1 MRERH
6 QSPVSK
12 SSISDCLSSMSG
24 TPPPARCLETV
35 IIIFTTEDRFLVLN
49 KKKTAI
55 FVIFYIPRY
64 QYMKKEIIKIN
75 IVNKEKNIV
84 QSRLEKLGAVF
95 WQDIKDILT
104 TVHWE
109 LSASFFS
116 YLQNKL
122 KAYSYSEIQFIIINN
137 YISKC
142 NYP

>member
-49 KKKTAI
+49 KKKNSHICHLFLKRKKYSTKLVGEAWCS
-55 FVIFYIPRY
+55 FLTRHKGYIDYCTLRAFCQFFFHIY
-64 QYMKKEIIKIN
+64 RIN
-75 IVNKEKNIV
+75 W
-84 QSRLEKLGAVF
+84 KLTLI
-95 WQDIKDILT
+95 QKLN
-104 TVHWE
+104 
-109 LSASFFS
+109 S
-116 YLQNKL
+116 Y
-122 KAYSYSEIQFIIINN
+122 IIINH

-142 NYP
+142 NYTQYIKNENITTKSS